1 MFNRMRVLCLQ
12 CFKMCGCITVVN
24 TVMVNMYFFLL
35 LHIDFGIK
43 INSKKNSMTLALR
56 CTQQN

>member
-12 CFKMCGCITVVN
+12 CFKMCGCKHSYGKYV
-24 TVMVNMYFFLL
+24 FFLL

-43 INSKKNSMTLALR
+43 FNSKKNSMTLALR